1 MEAGDVRIPRVL
13 SIAGSDSGGGA
24 GIQADLKAFARC
36 GVHGMTA
43 ITAITWQNTVS
54 VDGVTPVPPEA
65 IVGQVRAV
73 ASDIGVDAV
82 KIGML
87 GDAGTIAAVTAALDL
102 VPDAPVVLDPV
113 MVAESGA
120 ALLAPAAREALVA
133 LLPRATVVTPN
144 LLEARAL
151 VEQAGAD
158 PTADAPA
165 LARAIARLGPANVV
179 VTGGH
184 TTDADSVDYFSDG
197 EDVVPIPGPRFP
209 DGAAHGSGCTHSSAL
224 AAHLALGLPPLEAAV
239 AAKAIASEAVR
250 DGLREIGAGPGPVDA
265 LGIAARAAQHDD
277 RLRTPL
283 P

>member
-1 MEAGDVRIPRVL
+1 M
-13 SIAGSDSGGGA
+13 
-24 GIQADLKAFARC
+24 
-36 GVHGMTA
+36 
-43 ITAITWQNTVS
+43 
-54 VDGVTPVPPEA
+54 
-65 IVGQVRAV
+65 
-73 ASDIGVDAV
+73 
-82 KIGML
+82 
-87 GDAGTIAAVTAALDL
+87 
-102 VPDAPVVLDPV
+102 VLDPV

-120 ALLAPAAREALVA
+120 PLLAPAARQALVE

-151 VEQAGAD
+151 VEQAGGD

-165 LARAIARLGPANVV
+165 LAHAIARLGPANVV

-224 AAHLALGLPPLEAAV
+224 AAHLAHGLPPLQAAV
-239 AAKAIASEAVR
+239 AAKVIASEAVR

-265 LGIAARAAQHDD
+265 LGIADRAAQQDD
-277 RLRTPL
+277 QIRLAPATRGGRSKTPL